1 LPQPIET
8 QLCPLTDAE
17 IDWICGGLININVA
31 GPTVAPAITV
41 QTNVANQ
48 VANSILSSSVITQ
61 IIGQVNVG

>member
-1 LPQPIET
+1 MEA
-8 QLCPLTDAE
+8 QLCPLTDPE
-17 IDWICGGLININVA
+17 IDWICGGLINISVT
-31 GPTVAPAITV
+31 GPTISPAITV